1 MKRRD
6 FLAIAAVAAFIPA
19 EAPAAPGAHIEVYKS
34 PACGCCGKW
43 AEYLRQSGFSVSVN
57 EIRDLP
63 GFRTKSGIPKALA
76 SCHTAI
82 VDGYVVEGHV
92 PAADIWDLLK
102 NRPKSLG
109 LAVPGMPSGSPG
121 MDAPHAE
128 PYDVLLVQM
137 DGTTRVFRSYPRT

>member
-6 FLAIAAVAAFIPA
+6 FLAIATVVAFIPA
-19 EAPAAPGAHIEVYKS
+19 KAPAAAEAHIEVYKS
-34 PACGCCGKW
+34 PSCGCCGKW
-43 AEYLRQSGFSVSVN
+43 AEHLRQSGFSVSVN
-57 EIRDLP
+57 EISDLP
-63 GFRTKSGIPKALA
+63 EFRTRSGISKTLA

-82 VDGYVVEGHV
+82 ADGYVVEGHV
-92 PAADIWDLLK
+92 PASDIWSLLR
-102 NRPKSLG
+102 NRPKALG

-128 PYDVLLVQM
+128 PYDVLLVQA